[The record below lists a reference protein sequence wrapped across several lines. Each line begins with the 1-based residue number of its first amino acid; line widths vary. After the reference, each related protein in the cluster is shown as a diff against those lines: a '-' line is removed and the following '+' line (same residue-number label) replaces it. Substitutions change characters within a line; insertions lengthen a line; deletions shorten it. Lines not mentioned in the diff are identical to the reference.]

1 MHIKRTINLAATVAV
16 VMAVLMAVLC
26 GCRRKDAPAHDDDL
40 EIEMVKIQGRNYS
53 IGKTEVTQKL
63 WEFVM
68 GDNPATFKERDN
80 PVENVSWDDCQE
92 FLRKLNAH
100 PSVKKSGLL
109 YRLPTEEE
117 WAFACRAGATG
128 TYCCLGDGT
137 EIAESSLGEVAWFYD
152 NSESKPHP
160 VGQKKPNAFG
170 LCDMHGNVWEWTS
183 TVDGS
188 HRIVCGG
195 CWEETADRCSSSFR
209 RRNLPDYQYVNLGLR
224 LAAD

>member
-1 MHIKRTINLAATVAV
+1 MNIRRTINIAATAAV
-16 VMAVLMAVLC
+16 VMAVLC
-26 GCRRKDAPAHDDDL
+26 GCRRQDATAHDDDL

-63 WEFVM
+63 WESVM
-68 GDNPATFKERDN
+68 GANPAAFKGRDN

-117 WAFACRAGATG
+117 WEFACRADALGD
-128 TYCCLGDGT
+128 YCRLGDGT
-137 EIAESSLGEVAWFYD
+137 EIQEGSLGEVAWFYD
-152 NSESKPHP
+152 NSEGKSHP
-160 VGQKKPNAFG
+160 VCQKDPNAFG
-170 LCDMHGNVWEWTS
+170 LCDMLGNVWEWAS

-188 HRIVCGG
+188 HCIVCGG

-209 RRNLPDYQYVNLGLR
+209 RRNLLGYRYLNLGLR

>member
-109 YRLPTEEE
+109 YRLPTD
-117 WAFACRAGATG
+117 ARLPSGAGTCQ
-128 TYCCLGDGT
+128 TINT
-137 EIAESSLGEVAWFYD
+137 
-152 NSESKPHP
+152 
-160 VGQKKPNAFG
+160 
-170 LCDMHGNVWEWTS
+170 
-183 TVDGS
+183 
-188 HRIVCGG
+188 
-195 CWEETADRCSSSFR
+195 
-209 RRNLPDYQYVNLGLR
+209 
-224 LAAD
+224 